1 MDGNTLSPADV
12 MLMTKQHCNRGMAAT
27 GVGLAAGL
35 GGGALL
41 LAIGLGYGVFVELV
55 WDVYNMVEPQIY
67 RTMAKSKQKEESAPI
82 GQRLIFT
89 NVNRVYQP
97 LPRFESGCKNC

>member
-1 MDGNTLSPADV
+1 MFVVLGNI
-12 MLMTKQHCNRGMAAT
+12 RGAMVVSLRY
-27 GVGLAAGL
+27 GSRC
-35 GGGALL
+35 
-41 LAIGLGYGVFVELV
+41 AISIGYGVFVELV
-55 WDVYNMVEPQIY
+55 WDVVNMVEPQIY

-89 NVNRVYQP
+89 NVNQVYQP

>member
-1 MDGNTLSPADV
+1 MFVVLGNI
-12 MLMTKQHCNRGMAAT
+12 RGTMVVSFRY
-27 GVGLAAGL
+27 GSRC
-35 GGGALL
+35 
-41 LAIGLGYGVFVELV
+41 AISIGYGVFVELV
-55 WDVYNMVEPQIY
+55 WYIANMAEPQIY